1 MGLIGNTNEKKIW
14 NYLKSKIT
22 NDYGVAGLMG
32 NLFAESGL
40 RPNNLQNTYEKKF
53 VMTDDEY
60 TSKVDNGSYTNFVK
74 DSAGYG
80 LAQWTY
86 WSRKQNLLDFAKSKN
101 ASIGDLEMQ
110 LDFLYKE
117 LSEGYKTVLN
127 TLKNATSVRE
137 ASDVVLL
144 QYERPADQSESVQ
157 IKRAGYG
164 QTYYD
169 KYAKNE
175 NKEDNKMSNSSLVVY
190 TKISPNKTSPRNHK
204 IDTITIHCVVGQV
217 TAERLGDIFAP
228 TIRQA
233 SSNYGVD
240 KDGRVGMYVEEKDRS
255 WCSSSSSNDNR
266 AITIEVA
273 SDTTEPYAVTD
284 KALESTIKLVA
295 DICKRNGIEN
305 LVWSTNK
312 EDRVNHKNGCN
323 MTVHRDFANKSC
335 PGTYLYE
342 RHGYIADEVNKILG
356 SATEQTNQESK
367 PSTITPNNTQEMY
380 RVRKTWEDAKSQ
392 IGAYTVLE
400 NAKKACKEGY
410 TVFDSKGNVVYTN
423 KKQETVKKSV
433 DEVAREVI
441 KGIWGNG
448 QERKDKLT
456 AAGYNYSEVQ
466 SRVNEIVNGTSKSE
480 SKQEYRT
487 YTVKAGDSLWK
498 IAATQLGN
506 GSRWTEIQ
514 KLNGLKS
521 TTIYKGQVLK
531 IPN

>member
-1 MGLIGNTNEKKIW
+1 MGLTGNTNEEKIW
-14 NYLKSKIT
+14 NYLKSKCL
-22 NDYGVAGLMG
+22 NDYAVSGIMG
-32 NLFAESGL
+32 NMYAESGL
-40 RPNNLQNTYEKKF
+40 NPKNLQNTGNKKLG
-53 VMTDDEY
+53 MTDEEY
-60 TSKVDNGSYTNFVK
+60 TESVDNGTYTNFVR
-74 DSAGYG
+74 DSYGYS
-80 LAQWTY
+80 LCQWTW
-86 WSRKQNLLDFAKSKN
+86 WSRKQNFLNFSKEQKK
-101 ASIGDLEMQ
+101 SIGDLELA
-110 LDFLYKE
+110 LDFFYKE
-117 LSEGYKTVLN
+117 LTENYKGIYN
-127 TLKNATSVRE
+127 SLKYAKSVRE
-137 ASDVVLL
+137 ASDIMLL

-169 KYAKNE
+169 KYAKKE

-190 TKISPNKTSPRNHK
+190 TKISPNKTSPRNHE
-204 IDTITIHCVVGQV
+204 IDTITIHCMAGNCSVETCGN
-217 TAERLGDIFAP
+217 IFAP
-228 TIRQA
+228 TSRQA
-233 SSNYGVD
+233 SSNYGIGS
-240 KDGRVGMYVEEKDRS
+240 DGRVAMYVEEKDRS
-255 WCSSSSSNDNR
+255 WCSSNAANDHR

-273 SDTTEPYAVTD
+273 NDGGADTGWHVSD
-284 KALESTIKLVA
+284 KAMAALIELCA
-295 DICKRNGIEN
+295 DICKRNNIKK

-312 EDRVNHKNGCN
+312 DDRVNHKNGCN

-335 PGTYLYE
+335 PGDYLYGK
-342 RHGYIADEVNKILG
+342 HGYIAEEVNKKLG
-356 SATEQTNQESK
+356 ANTN
-367 PSTITPNNTQEMY
+367 TGNNNTNNTNTQTSEMY

-392 IGAYTVLE
+392 IGAYTVPE

-466 SRVNEIVNGTSKSE
+466 TRVNEIVNGTSKSE

-498 IAATQLGN
+498 IAATQLNN